1 MMISVIKGI
10 YLLSMSIHCNY
21 LRRFI
26 MLKKIKIKWTQDYPT
41 RFVAFK
47 NQQTLVLQINHKLEG
62 GYEYAVYSHR
72 VKNSYWPRLIDGL
85 FASIESSQGKWYIV
99 EIHLTLPN
107 KERQQLGFTKAF
119 DDYQEALET
128 LKQGIEKYEE
138 ILKEVINANSTKNA

>member
-1 MMISVIKGI
+1 MKVIKT
-10 YLLSMSIHCNY
+10 CE
-21 LRRFI
+21 
-26 MLKKIKIKWTQDYPT
+26 YPT
-41 RFVAFK
+41 RYVAFK
-47 NQQTLVLQINHKLEG
+47 NQKTLVLQINHKLEG

-72 VKNSYWPRLIDGL
+72 VKNSYWPGLIDGL